1 MDKIKV
7 TSNKDNTSI
16 EELEYAIVSKIYVD
30 AEESLTLLIRQSVE
44 NKIELVVAPFDRTLT
59 KEQKELESYQVIEKL
74 AVLIT
79 MWFSDKSY
87 KPSDNTYAFICL
99 QKMFLGNV
107 FSASSY
113 HSTDH
118 ILTNLGLMG
127 KTEYTPVE
135 LQKLLFVITN
145 ESSLEIPWD
154 VMFKHLPE
162 HSILAYSG
170 LSRSINI
177 QMSQRAQKSIQNLVK
192 AACIAPTAICSN
204 PANLSPLLSTYFNCS
219 NLADPDKYEIKKWI
233 VRCIVRFM
241 NDYLTPGLKKRIK
254 NEVKTKP
261 IIDKPTILVFHE
273 FYTNSH
279 AMYRGHHPRIAALRE
294 KFYVVGMGIDTQFDE
309 IGQSDFDQV
318 IVIAEANKL
327 DLNSMIKA
335 ILKLSPDIILYPSVG
350 MSIFVP
356 LIASLRLAPIQ
367 IASGGHPS
375 STYLDTIDYFH
386 FIDMGQG
393 LDVMEDILHEKWL
406 PTKRLGL
413 QRKEGP
419 FSTIDLGIDEQI
431 PNVMV
436 NGVIQKVSINVIEA
450 CKDISLKTS
459 PTPHFHFFMTHPKQ
473 DIEYFAAKSILR
485 RYLPN
490 SSLHPFSSY
499 SNYMSVLKCC
509 KFAIA
514 TFPFGGTNSNIDLVR
529 LNKPKLFIKDN
540 NDLSGLADY
549 DIWST
554 LGYLNGL
561 CGSVAELI
569 ERSVSWLNHEDELNE
584 AITDIKNSELQKRF
598 TQNGAD
604 KSQIDT
610 PLRDKLIELIENFR
624 EARDE

>member
-7 TSNKDNTSI
+7 NSDKKNASI
-16 EELEYAIVSKIYVD
+16 EELEYAIVSKNYVD
-30 AEESLTLLIRQSVE
+30 ADSALISLITMYVE
-44 NKIELVVAPFDRTLT
+44 NKVELTAGPYDRELSS
-59 KEQKELESYQVIEKL
+59 EQKNLESYQVIEKL
-74 AVLIT
+74 ATLLTV
-79 MWFSDKSY
+79 WFSDWSY
-87 KPSDNTYAFICL
+87 TPSSDTYSFVCL
-99 QKMFLGNV
+99 QKTFINNL

-118 ILTNLGLMG
+118 ILSNLGLVNNND
-127 KTEYTPVE
+127 YTPE
-135 LQKLLFVITN
+135 QLRRLLFVITI
-145 ESSLEIPWD
+145 ESVIDVPWALL
-154 VMFKHLPE
+154 FQYLPE
-162 HSILAYSG
+162 VTVLAYTG
-170 LSRSINI
+170 QLRSINI
-177 QMSQRAQKSIQNLVK
+177 QMSQRAQKSIQRLVK

-204 PANLSPLLSTYFNCS
+204 PADLSPLLSTYFNCS